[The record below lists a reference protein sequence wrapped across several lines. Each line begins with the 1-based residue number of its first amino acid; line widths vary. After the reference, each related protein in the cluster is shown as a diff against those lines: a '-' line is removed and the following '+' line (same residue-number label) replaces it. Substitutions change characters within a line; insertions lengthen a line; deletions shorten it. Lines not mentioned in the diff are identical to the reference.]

1 MSSKN
6 EQKIKFEADV
16 TGFNKNI
23 AEAGKTI
30 TNLNNKLKLNQ
41 EQLKGTTENANLLSE
56 KIELLKKKQEEETK
70 IIDNNKSKL
79 KVLTEEYEKQTKKT
93 EELKQ
98 KYNETAESMR

>member
-1 MSSKN
+1 MSTKN

-41 EQLKGTTENANLLSE
+41 EQLKGTT
-56 KIELLKKKQEEETK
+56 
-70 IIDNNKSKL
+70 
-79 KVLTEEYEKQTKKT
+79 
-93 EELKQ
+93 
-98 KYNETAESMR
+98 